1 MKAKKEAIEL
11 VQDFKNEAKDQIFYD
26 WDYYHIKCALF
37 CVNKMLKVCKSML
50 PKTYIDYGSNIQ
62 TEINNLENV
71 KLEIEK
77 L

>member
-1 MKAKKEAIEL
+1 MKAKEDAIEL

-26 WDYYHIKCALF
+26 WDYYHRKCALL
-37 CVNKMLKVCKSML
+37 CVKEMIKVCESML
-50 PKTYIDYGSNIQ
+50 PKTYRNYDIES
-62 TEINNLENV
+62 EILRLENV